1 MTTPSLYETIGLS
14 VNFWQPTVAFTP
26 GSPNTVT
33 VTPKGNHRGTL
44 TDTYTSLSYVLN
56 AVGGFW
62 SASITLTDDR
72 LAMEDWLQNGVGLY
86 VEIADPGASVV
97 WAGFVNSLNMNLA
110 GLTITKGP
118 LLDAGNRVIV
128 TYAPVESVP
137 PVEPQL
143 ETRTDTS
150 MGEDDDSQRRYGI
163 LYAYLSTGGVTA
175 AEADQL
181 RDMFLAENAQP
192 KLSRSLDLSGAP
204 GDSAVTLDCAGY
216 VQMFGQWPYSY
227 TLLSALTNLS
237 IKLASVINA
246 DPNGIF
252 SSANA
257 SITANTIQVPAW
269 ESSQRD
275 AWTIL
280 RGLVD
285 LGDVAG
291 NRYLLQVGPDQHVTY
306 EPMPTEA
313 EYHQRITGNR
323 QDIETVGGRS
333 VQPWHVKAGKWVI
346 IPDLLVGMLPIG
358 DLRSDPR
365 AMFIEQLT
373 YTAPWG
379 LSLQGGDADR
389 INQIIA
395 RYGLDGTDL

>member
-1 MTTPSLYETIGLS
+1 MTTPSLYQTIGLS
-14 VNFWQPTVAFTP
+14 VNFWRPTVAFTP

-33 VTPKGNHRGTL
+33 VTPKGQHRGTL
-44 TDTYTSLSYVLN
+44 TDTYPSLSYVLN

-62 SASITLTDDR
+62 SASIGFTDDR
-72 LAMEDWLQNGVGLY
+72 LAMEGWLEDGVGLY
-86 VEIADPGASVV
+86 VEIADPGTSIV

-128 TYAPVESVP
+128 SYAPLESAAVT
-137 PVEPQL
+137 EPQL
-143 ETRTDTS
+143 GTRTDTVE
-150 MGEDDDSQRRYGI
+150 GEDDDSQRKYGI
-163 LYAYLSTGGVTA
+163 LYAYLTTGGVTVI
-175 AEADQL
+175 EAGQL
-181 RDMFLAENAQP
+181 RDMFLVENAEP
-192 KLSRSLDLSGAP
+192 KLSRSLDLSGAA

-216 VQMFGQWPYSY
+216 VQMFGQWPYAY
-227 TLLSALTNLS
+227 TLVSALTNLS
-237 IKLASVINA
+237 TKMSSVINA

-252 SSANA
+252 SSANS

-285 LGDVAG
+285 LGDMTG
-291 NRYLLQVGPDQHVTY
+291 SRYLFQVGANQHVTY
-306 EPMPTEA
+306 APIPTEA
-313 EYHQRITGNR
+313 EYHQRITGRR
-323 QDIETVGGRS
+323 QEIETVSGRS
-333 VQPWHVKAGKWVI
+333 VQPWHVKAGNWVI
-346 IPDLLVGMLPIG
+346 IPDLLVGTLPAAT
-358 DLRSDPR
+358 LRADPR